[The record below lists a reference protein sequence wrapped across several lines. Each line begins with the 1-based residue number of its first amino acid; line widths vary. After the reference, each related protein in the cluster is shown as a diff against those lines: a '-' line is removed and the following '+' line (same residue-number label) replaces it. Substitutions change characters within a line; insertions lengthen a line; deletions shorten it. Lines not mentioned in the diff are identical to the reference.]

1 MAEYGEFGIEGD
13 RAMREF
19 TSGFRVKPGMTGLI
33 LGLLLVFAG
42 WKPAPQAWAQTLP
55 DNAYTRTVTITGG
68 GVKNI
73 KMRFHPDE
81 RGFSYHW
88 IRFDE
93 QLSGDYDSTSVE
105 YCIAR
110 DSTLADTLA
119 ERPIAWRYGM
129 DYVSGNVALRP
140 FQNFTFS
147 DGKWY
152 LMQVDRD
159 GVPYV
164 WLDLKF
170 TKIDLTSPGRLVITI
185 YEVPR

>member
-1 MAEYGEFGIEGD
+1 MRKGIW
-13 RAMREF
+13 ALLA
-19 TSGFRVKPGMTGLI
+19 LI
-33 LGLLLVFAG
+33 AAVVALLVVLLIAR
-42 WKPAPQAWAQTLP
+42 ADAQAQTLP
-55 DNAYTRTVTITGG
+55 DNVYQKTVTITGNG
-68 GVKNI
+68 SKNI

-81 RGFSYHW
+81 RGYSCFW
-88 IRFDE
+88 LKIDE
-93 QLSGDYDSTSVE
+93 QITTDYDSISAE
-105 YCIAR
+105 YCVAR
-110 DSTLADTLA
+110 DSSAADTLA

-129 DYVSGNVALRP
+129 DYVSGDVALRP

-164 WLDLKF
+164 WIDFKF
-170 TKIDLTSPGRLVITI
+170 TKTCLAGPGRVVFTI